1 MNIPV
6 RPGGQRC
13 ILHIVVFF
21 LSLPSFLLYSSTS
34 KTHSLAE
41 FKSGGGGG
49 GGGGG
54 VKGGVVD
61 KAHNMLSARH
71 ITHLLLFYVLIT
83 TSAAAD
89 GRRIRM

>member
-34 KTHSLAE
+34 KTYSLAE
-41 FKSGGGGG
+41 FKSGG

>member
-49 GGGGG
+49 GGGG

>member
-13 ILHIVVFF
+13 ILHIVVVF

-34 KTHSLAE
+34 KTYSLAE
-41 FKSGGGGG
+41 FKSGGGG

>member
-13 ILHIVVFF
+13 ILHIVVVF

-41 FKSGGGGG
+41 FKSGGGG

>member
-34 KTHSLAE
+34 KTYSLAE
-41 FKSGGGGG
+41 FKSGGGG